1 MVTFSLDDNQ
11 LRQIC
16 VLAEPLPPPL
26 RSELLRM
33 TAIELGG
40 KEPGLAPYLKL
51 PGSPLTKR
59 KAERF
64 DAMKPAKTRGDLR
77 PASRDAGRPPGG
89 GLGTG
94 KASPRPR
101 LARWCGADRAWTGD
115 FISKRRKVKRFQWS

>member
-64 DAMKPAKTRGDLR
+64 DAMKPAKV
-77 PASRDAGRPPGG
+77 AAA
-89 GLGTG
+89 
-94 KASPRPR
+94 KSPRADCR
-101 LARWCGADRAWTGD
+101 TAARTAPNTGAAAPAIHDRD
-115 FISKRRKVKRFQWS
+115 